1 MLYRPKS
8 EGIGR
13 KKPDAVVLDLDYD
26 LRDTEMMMGV
36 I

>member
-1 MLYRPKS
+1 MLCRPIN

-26 LRDTEMMMGV
+26 LSDTEMIGV